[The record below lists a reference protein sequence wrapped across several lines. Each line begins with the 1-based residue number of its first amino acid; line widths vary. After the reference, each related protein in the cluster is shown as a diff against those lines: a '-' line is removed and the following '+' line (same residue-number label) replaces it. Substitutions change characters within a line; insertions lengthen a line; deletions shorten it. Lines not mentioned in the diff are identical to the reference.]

1 MLLFVMNEKISF
13 VVCLRQRQRQ
23 QILAPTK
30 KSEKKQNYKI
40 KQKREKR
47 REMFLSLF
55 DSFLVLCFAGELFT
69 AAEERVFSNKTSVR
83 EY

>member
-1 MLLFVMNEKISF
+1 MNEKISF
-13 VVCLRQRQRQ
+13 VCIRQRQQ

-30 KSEKKQNYKI
+30 KADLRRKFS
-40 KQKREKR
+40 QKNLLLACESTI
-47 REMFLSLF
+47 MFLSLF
-55 DSFLVLCFAGELFT
+55 DYFLVLCFAGELFT